1 MSKTELLIQELD
13 GLTTT
18 ELDLLLT
25 AIKARRQAR
34 LKAAID
40 EARGRLVGAWGTQDA
55 QEWINQER
63 AADDAR
69 NDYRDQRD

>member
-18 ELDLLLT
+18 ELDLLL
-25 AIKARRQAR
+25 AEIKTRRQAR
-34 LKAAID
+34 VKAAID
-40 EARGRLVGAWGTQDA
+40 DAYGRMAGAWGTQDA

-63 AADDAR
+63 AADDNR
-69 NDYRDQRD
+69 NDNRR